1 MQKQVII
8 AIGREYGSAG
18 HEIASVIARD
28 LELPLYDRSLLESV
42 AQEQKV
48 DISVIEQF
56 DEKHRNPFL
65 SRTVKGF
72 SNSVEQMVAEMQFDF
87 IRKKAAEGES
97 FVIVGRCADY
107 VLAGNPALVSIF
119 VRGEKQE
126 KLHRI
131 MEKYSLDE
139 KEALAVMKKK
149 DLKRKTYH
157 NHYSR
162 IPWGDSRGYDL
173 CLNSS
178 PLGVEKAAELIED
191 YVQCRFGERA

>member
-28 LELPLYDRSLLESV
+28 LGLPLYDRSLLESV

-48 DISVIEQF
+48 DISVIERF
-56 DEKHRNPFL
+56 DEQRRNPFL

-87 IRKKAAEGES
+87 IRKKAAAGES
-97 FVIVGRCADY
+97 FVIVGRCADAI
-107 VLAGNPALVSIF
+107 LAGNPALVSVF
-119 VRGEKQE
+119 VLGCREEKCR
-126 KLHRI
+126 RI
-131 MEKYSLDE
+131 MEKYHLDE

-157 NHYSR
+157 NHYSQ
-162 IPWGDSRGYDL
+162 IAWGDSRGYDL
-173 CLNSS
+173 CINSS
-178 PLGVEKAAELIED
+178 PLGVEKAAGLIED
-191 YVQCRFGERA
+191 YVKCRFDN